1 MTKYK
6 VGKLVIAIVALVF
19 FSSCEKDSNNGN
31 SDVRDFIVAFEDPS
45 IPYREIE
52 TTRKVELVFSEMA
65 QGEGTIEIQ
74 IIPSKAIYGV
84 DFATIPAAADHKLIV
99 PFSKGMKSTSFT
111 FENLIFPY
119 DRMDKT
125 IQFNIVKVNYTAKI
139 PKIQGYNVMMI
150 SFDTSLG
157 GIMTPNVGGP
167 TQPNQVYVDLG
178 GKAMYEVKRNSWD
191 LAFDSSGE
199 FRVRLNGSVYMAAG
213 VIKGVNAIDDVREDN
228 TIREMKNVVKI
239 GTFDPAN
246 LAYIDDPSGDPSKT
260 AISAIS
266 DIDAN
271 NKVYLVNMGFDP
283 GMDAVEPG
291 SVLVTGKER
300 GWKKVR
306 ILKREGGYLLQYAD
320 INDSTHKEVMIP
332 KSPGFNFTFFSFN
345 TNSIVQV
352 EPSKTKWDLNFTV
365 FTNKVDQAGDPKGS
379 YGYSDFIVHNSYG
392 GVKAYKVII
401 PAGDKNFYK
410 AYNLQSV
417 DESALSND
425 FTTIGGTWREVA
437 NAKVL
442 YKNVFY
448 VIKDAKGHYYKMRM
462 LDFFN
467 EKGDRGYPKFEYALL
482 R

>member
-1 MTKYK
+1 MKNYK
-6 VGKLVIAIVALVF
+6 LGKLVIALVALVF

-31 SDVRDFIVAFEDPS
+31 SDVRDFIVAFDDPS

-52 TTRKVELVFSEMA
+52 TTRKVDLVFSEMA
-65 QGEGTIEIQ
+65 QGEGSVEIQ

-84 DFATIPAAADHKLIV
+84 DFATLPAASDLKLIV
-99 PFSKGMKSTSFT
+99 PFSKGMTSTSFT

-125 IQFNIVKVNYTAKI
+125 IQFNIVKVNYNEKA

-157 GIMTPNVGGP
+157 GIMTPHVGGP

-213 VIKGVNAIDDVREDN
+213 IIKGANSIDDVREDN

-246 LAYIDDPSGDPSKT
+246 LAYIDDPSGDPNKT
-260 AISAIS
+260 AIQAIS
-266 DIDAN
+266 DNDAN
-271 NKVYLVNMGFDP
+271 NKVYLINMGFDP
-283 GMDAVEPG
+283 GEDAVEPG

-332 KSPGFNFTFFSFN
+332 KSSGFNFTFYSFN
-345 TNSIVQV
+345 TNRIVQV

-365 FTNKVDQAGDPKGS
+365 FTNKVDQGGDPKGS
-379 YGYSDFIVHNSYG
+379 YGYSDFIVQNSYG

-417 DESALSND
+417 EENLLSSD

-467 EKGDRGYPKFEYALL
+467 EKGDRGYPKFEYSLL

>member
-1 MTKYK
+1 MKNFRL
-6 VGKLVIAIVALVF
+6 GKLVIALVALVF

-31 SDVRDFIVAFEDPS
+31 SDVRDFIVAFDDPS
-45 IPYREIE
+45 IPYTEIQ
-52 TTRKVELVFSEMA
+52 TTRKVNLVFSEIA
-65 QGEGTIEIQ
+65 QGDGTVEIQ
-74 IIPSKAIYGV
+74 IIPSKAIYGE
-84 DFATIPAAADHKLIV
+84 DFSTSPIAVEHKLIV
-99 PFSKGMKSTSFT
+99 PIEKGTASTSFE

-125 IQFNIVKVNYTAKI
+125 IQFNIVKVNYEAKT

-191 LAFDSSGE
+191 LAFDSSSE

-213 VIKGVNAIDDVREDN
+213 TINGVTSIDDVREDN
-228 TIREMKNVVKI
+228 TILEMKKVVKVA
-239 GTFDPAN
+239 TFEASN
-246 LAYIDDPSGDPSKT
+246 LEYIDEPSGDPDKT
-260 AISAIS
+260 AIKVVS
-266 DIDAN
+266 DVDAN
-271 NKVYLVNMGFDP
+271 NKVYLINMGFDP
-283 GMDAVEPG
+283 GTDAVVPG

-300 GWKKVR
+300 GWKKIR

-320 INDSTHKEVMIP
+320 INDSTHKEVLIS
-332 KSPGFNFTFFSFN
+332 KTAGFNFTFFSFN
-345 TNSIVQV
+345 TNSVVSV

-365 FTNKVDQAGDPKGS
+365 FTNKVDQGGEPKGS
-379 YGYSDFIVHNSYG
+379 YGYSDFILQNRYG

-401 PAGDKNFYK
+401 PKEVKTFYK
-410 AYNLQSV
+410 DYNLQSV
-417 DESALSND
+417 EENLFSED
-425 FTTIGGTWREVA
+425 FSTIGASWREVA

-442 YKNVFY
+442 YKDVFY
-448 VIKDAKGHYYKMRM
+448 VIKDAKGNYYKMRM

-467 EKGDRGYPKFEYALL
+467 EKGDRGYPKFEYTLL

>member
-1 MTKYK
+1 MKKYK
-6 VGKLVIAIVALVF
+6 LGKLVIAIVALVF

-31 SDVRDFIVAFEDPS
+31 SDVRDFIVAFDNPS

-52 TTRKVELVFSEMA
+52 TTRQVELVFSEIA

-84 DFATIPAAADHKLIV
+84 DFATIPAAANHKLIV
-99 PFSKGMKSTSFT
+99 PFSKGMKGTSFT

-125 IQFNIVKVNYTAKI
+125 IQFNIEKVNYSEKT

-157 GIMTPNVGGP
+157 GIMAPNVGGP

-191 LAFDSSGE
+191 LAFDSGNE

-213 VIKGVNAIDDVREDN
+213 TIKGVNTIDDVRDDN

-246 LAYIDDPSGDPSKT
+246 LEYIDDPSGDPSKT
-260 AISAIS
+260 AIHAIS

-332 KSPGFNFTFFSFN
+332 KSPGFNFTFYSFN

-352 EPSKTKWDLNFTV
+352 EPSKAKWDLNFTV

-379 YGYSDFIVHNSYG
+379 YGYSDFIVQNSYG
-392 GVKAYKVII
+392 GVKAYKVTI

-448 VIKDAKGHYYKMRM
+448 VIKDAKGNYYKMRM

>member
-1 MTKYK
+1 MKKYK
-6 VGKLVIAIVALVF
+6 LGKLVIALVALVF

-31 SDVRDFIVAFEDPS
+31 SDVRDFIVAFDDPS

-52 TTRKVELVFSEMA
+52 TTRQVELVFSEMA

-84 DFATIPAAADHKLIV
+84 DFATVPAAANHKLIV

-125 IQFNIVKVNYTAKI
+125 IQFNIEKVNYSEKT

-157 GIMTPNVGGP
+157 GIMAPNVGGP

-191 LAFDSSGE
+191 LAFDSGNE

-213 VIKGVNAIDDVREDN
+213 TIKGVNTIDDVRDDN

-246 LAYIDDPSGDPSKT
+246 LEYIDDPSGDPSKT
-260 AISAIS
+260 AIHAIS

-332 KSPGFNFTFFSFN
+332 KSPGFNFTFYSFN

-352 EPSKTKWDLNFTV
+352 EPSKAKWDLNFTV

-379 YGYSDFIVHNSYG
+379 YGYSDFIVQNSYG
-392 GVKAYKVII
+392 GVKAYKVTI

-448 VIKDAKGHYYKMRM
+448 VIKDAKGNYYKMRM

>member
-1 MTKYK
+1 MKNFRL
-6 VGKLVIAIVALVF
+6 GKLVIAIVALVF

-31 SDVRDFIVAFEDPS
+31 SDVRDFIVAFSDPS

-52 TTRKVELVFSEMA
+52 TTREVELVFSEIA
-65 QGEGTIEIQ
+65 QGNGTIELQ
-74 IIPSKAIYGV
+74 VSPSKAIYGV
-84 DFATIPAAADHKLIV
+84 DFATVPAAVEHKLIV
-99 PFSKGMKSTSFT
+99 PIVKGTKSSTFT

-125 IQFNIVKVNYTAKI
+125 IQFTIVKVNYEVKS

-191 LAFDSSGE
+191 LAFDSSNE

-213 VIKGVNAIDDVREDN
+213 IIKGANSIDDVRDDSA
-228 TIREMKNVVKI
+228 IQAMKNLVKI
-239 GTFDPAN
+239 GTFDPLN
-246 LAYIDDPSGDPSKT
+246 LEYIDDPSGDPNKT
-260 AISAIS
+260 AIHSIS
-266 DIDAN
+266 DVDAN

-283 GMDAVEPG
+283 GTDAVEPG

-300 GWKKVR
+300 GWKKIR
-306 ILKREGGYLLQYAD
+306 ILKRSGGYLLQYAD
-320 INDSTHKEVMIP
+320 INDTTHKEVLIA
-332 KSPGFNFTFFSFN
+332 KTAGFNFTFFSFN
-345 TNSIVQV
+345 TNAIVQV

-379 YGYSDFIVHNSYG
+379 YGYSDFIVQNSYG
-392 GVKAYKVII
+392 GVKAYKVTI

-410 AYNLQSV
+410 AYNLQNV
-417 DESALSND
+417 EENLLSND
-425 FTTIGGTWREVA
+425 FTIIGGTWREVA

-467 EKGDRGYPKFEYALL
+467 EKGDRGYPKFEYSLL

>member
-1 MTKYK
+1 MKKYK
-6 VGKLVIAIVALVF
+6 LGKLVIALVALVF

-31 SDVRDFIVAFEDPS
+31 SDVRDFIVAFDDPS

-52 TTRKVELVFSEMA
+52 TTRQVELVFSEMA
-65 QGEGTIEIQ
+65 QGEGSIEIQ

-84 DFATIPAAADHKLIV
+84 DFATVPAAANHKLIV

-125 IQFNIVKVNYTAKI
+125 IQFNIEKVNYSEKT

-157 GIMTPNVGGP
+157 GIMAPNVGGP

-191 LAFDSSGE
+191 LAFDSGNE

-213 VIKGVNAIDDVREDN
+213 TIKGVNTIDDVRDDN

-246 LAYIDDPSGDPSKT
+246 LEYIDDPSGDPSKT
-260 AISAIS
+260 AIHAIS

-320 INDSTHKEVMIP
+320 INDSMHKEVMIP
-332 KSPGFNFTFFSFN
+332 KSPGFNFTFYSFN

-352 EPSKTKWDLNFTV
+352 EPSKAKWDLNFTV

-379 YGYSDFIVHNSYG
+379 YGYSDFIVQNSYG
-392 GVKAYKVII
+392 GVKAYKVTI

-448 VIKDAKGHYYKMRM
+448 VIKDAKGNYYKMRM

>member
-1 MTKYK
+1 MKNFRL
-6 VGKLVIAIVALVF
+6 GKLVIAIVALVF

-31 SDVRDFIVAFEDPS
+31 SDVRDFIVAFGDPS

-52 TTRKVELVFSEMA
+52 TTKDVELVFSEIA
-65 QGEGTIEIQ
+65 QGDGSIEIQ
-74 IIPSKAIYGV
+74 LIPSKAVYGV
-84 DFATIPAAADHKLIV
+84 DFATQPAAVEHKLMVPIV
-99 PFSKGMKSTSFT
+99 KGTKSTTFT

-125 IQFNIVKVNYTAKI
+125 IQFNIVKVNYDVKA

-157 GIMTPNVGGP
+157 GILAPNVGGP

-178 GKAMYEVKRNSWD
+178 GKAMYEVKRTSWD
-191 LAFDSSGE
+191 LAFDSGSE

-213 VIKGVNAIDDVREDN
+213 IIKGAKSIDDVREDA
-228 TIREMKNVVKI
+228 TIQGMKGLVKI

-246 LAYIDDPSGDPSKT
+246 LEYIDDPSGDPDIT
-260 AISAIS
+260 AIDRVS
-266 DIDAN
+266 DVDAEN
-271 NKVYLVNMGFDP
+271 NVYLVNLGF
-283 GMDAVEPG
+283 EPG
-291 SVLVTGKER
+291 TGNVEAGSVEVTGKER

-306 ILKREGGYLLQYAD
+306 ILKRQGGYLLQYAD
-320 INDSTHKEVMIP
+320 LNDSTHKEVLLA
-332 KSPGFNFTFFSFN
+332 KTPGFNFTFFSFDSN
-345 TNSIVQV
+345 GVVTV

-379 YGYSDFIVHNSYG
+379 YGYSDFILQNRYG
-392 GVKAYKVII
+392 GVKAYKVEI
-401 PAGDKNFYK
+401 PKGDKNFFK
-410 AYNLQSV
+410 EYNLQSV
-417 DESALSND
+417 DESKLSED